1 VLIKSASWLF
11 KSAFKKQM
19 EPYLSYSIKTELDDA
34 RKMVRESLNNTPL
47 NELATLKGRLNEL
60 DVVDVY
66 LDKEGFVILFK
77 ASGDLEVLIK

>member
-1 VLIKSASWLF
+1 
-11 KSAFKKQM
+11 M